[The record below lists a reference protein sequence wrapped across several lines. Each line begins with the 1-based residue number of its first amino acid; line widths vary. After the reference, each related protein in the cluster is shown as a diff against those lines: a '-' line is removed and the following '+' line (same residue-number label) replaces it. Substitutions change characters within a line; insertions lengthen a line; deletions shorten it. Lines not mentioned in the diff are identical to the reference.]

1 MFNIDTQTE
10 RRDRQTYRWTGRW
23 TDTDRQIV
31 KWTVKQTGRWTVK
44 QTDKETPKQTDTWT
58 GRQADRQ

>member
-10 RRDRQTYRWTGRW
+10 RRDRQTYRWTGRLW
-23 TDTDRQIV
+23 TDTDRQTV

-44 QTDKETPKQTDTWT
+44 QTDKETAK
-58 GRQADRQ
+58 